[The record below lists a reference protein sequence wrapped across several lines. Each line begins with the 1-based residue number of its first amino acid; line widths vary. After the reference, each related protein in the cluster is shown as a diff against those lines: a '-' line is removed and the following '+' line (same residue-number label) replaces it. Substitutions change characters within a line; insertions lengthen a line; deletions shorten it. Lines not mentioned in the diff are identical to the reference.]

1 MDPYL
6 WEWGSLLLRW
16 LHVVAAMA
24 WIGSSFFFM
33 HLDATLRARDDLPE
47 AVRSAWQVHGGGFY
61 EMRKWAVAP
70 PSLPAHLT
78 WHKWQAY
85 WTWISGALL
94 LVWIYYA
101 QSELYL
107 IDPAV
112 RELSPLA
119 AAAFGLGGIVLGWLI
134 YDGLCRSPLGRND
147 AALLAALFAYA
158 VAVSAAFAALFSGR
172 GALLHT
178 GAVLATVMTGNVFLV
193 IMPNQKKAVAQ
204 LLRGE
209 TPDPRF
215 GREGKQRSTH
225 NNYITLPVVFLML
238 ANHYPL
244 TWASQAAIPAVVALT
259 LIAGA
264 LVRVFYNRRH
274 AGFDRPAHGNPWWAW
289 GATWGGAAAAVAL
302 AAAITIG
309 LGPADPAAERPAA
322 RAPGPTAPA
331 VRAEVPPEVE
341 EIVIGR
347 CAMCHMPAPAWAG
360 LGMPPKGVVLD
371 QPEAIAREAYAI
383 RVQAV
388 LSRAMPPGN
397 ITGLTEEERRV
408 LGLWAA
414 GR

>member
-33 HLDATLRARDDLPE
+33 HLDASLRSRQDLPP
-47 AVRSAWQVHGGGFY
+47 AVKSAWQVHGGGFY

-70 PSLPAHLT
+70 PGMPDHLT

-94 LVWIYYA
+94 LGWIYYA

-119 AAAFGLGGIVLGWLI
+119 AAAFGAGGIALGWLV

-147 AALLAALFAYA
+147 TVLLAALFAYA
-158 VAVSAAFAALFSGR
+158 VIVSAGFAALYSGR

-178 GAVLATVMTGNVFLV
+178 GAVLATIMTGNVFLV
-193 IMPNQKKAVAQ
+193 IIPNQKKAVAH

-209 TPDPRF
+209 APDPRY
-215 GREGKQRSTH
+215 GIEGKQRSTH

-259 LIAGA
+259 LVAGA
-264 LVRVFYNRRH
+264 LVRVFYNLRH
-274 AGFDRPAHGNPWWAW
+274 AGRGDAWWA
-289 GATWGGAAAAVAL
+289 WGGAAAAIAT
-302 AAAITIG
+302 AAAVTIG
-309 LGPADPAAERPAA
+309 FGPADPAAERPAG
-322 RAPGPTAPA
+322 RASVPA
-331 VRAEVPPEVE
+331 AVE
-341 EIVIGR
+341 EIVVGR

-371 QPEAIAREAYAI
+371 RPEAIAREARAI
-383 RVQAV
+383 RLQAV
-388 LSRAMPPGN
+388 LTHAMPPGN
-397 ITGLTEEERRV
+397 LTGMTAEERRV
-408 LGLWAA
+408 LALWTS

>member
-16 LHVVAAMA
+16 LHVIAAMA

-33 HLDATLRARDDLPE
+33 HLDASLRARDDLPE
-47 AVRSAWQVHGGGFY
+47 AVKSAWQVHGGGFY
-61 EMRKWAVAP
+61 EMRKWVVAP
-70 PSLPAHLT
+70 PGMPEHLT

-94 LVWIYYA
+94 LGWIYYA

-112 RELSPLA
+112 RELSPFA
-119 AAAFGLGGIVLGWLI
+119 AALFGAGGIVLGWLV
-134 YDGLCRSPLGRND
+134 YDQLCRSRLGRHD

-158 VAVSAAFAALFSGR
+158 VAVSAAFAALYSGR

-178 GAVLATVMTGNVFLV
+178 GAVLATIMTGNVFLV
-193 IMPNQKKAVAQ
+193 IIPNQKKAVAQ
-204 LLRGE
+204 LLAGRA
-209 TPDPRF
+209 PDPRF
-215 GREGKQRSTH
+215 GFEGKQRSTH

-244 TWASQAAIPAVVALT
+244 TWASQAAIPAIVALT
-259 LIAGA
+259 LLAGA
-264 LVRVFYNRRH
+264 LVRVFYNLRH
-274 AGFDRPAHGNPWWAW
+274 AGRGNAWWA
-289 GATWGGAAAAVAL
+289 WGGAAAAI
-302 AAAITIG
+302 AAAIAIT
-309 LGPADPAAERPAA
+309 LRFGPADPMAERPAG
-322 RAPGPTAPA
+322 RAVVPA
-331 VRAEVPPEVE
+331 DVG

-347 CAMCHMPAPAWAG
+347 CAMCHMPAPVWAG

-371 QPEAIAREAYAI
+371 HDAAIARQARAI
-383 RVQAV
+383 RLHAV
-388 LSRAMPPGN
+388 LSHAMPPGN
-397 ITGLTEEERRV
+397 ITGMTAEERRV
-408 LGLWAA
+408 LALWTA